1 MTEQATQSCLLCRVA
16 AGEVTVDRLFEDDLA
31 VVFDLPESYP
41 ERQAP
46 VHFVAISRRH
56 IHSAAEVLDDHATLM
71 ARIFTAISQV
81 ARDKGIAESGYRIAT
96 NVGEDAGQTEFH
108 LHLHVLG
115 GRKLGPKG

>member
-1 MTEQATQSCLLCRVA
+1 MPDDCLLCRI
-16 AGEVTVDRLFEDDLA
+16 AGGNVSVEKLYEDDMA

-41 ERQAP
+41 EKQAP
-46 VHFVAISRRH
+46 VHYLAISRRH
-56 IHSAAEVLDDHATLM
+56 IKSAAEILDDHATII
-71 ARIFTAISQV
+71 ARMFSAIAQV
-81 ARDKGIAESGYRIAT
+81 AKDKGVAESGYRVVT